1 VADGPVYGRK
11 TTLSGAWGRGGG
23 RWAQVAP
30 RPRMVLASIDRFHER
45 GGTQVTKAELVDQVA
60 DRADLTKQ
68 DAGRAVD
75 AVLATVEDALRRG
88 SEVTVAGFGKFHVSD
103 RGARMGVNP
112 RTGERIQIAAS
123 RVPRFT
129 AGSGLKSAVKGR

>member
-1 VADGPVYGRK
+1 MLSAPVGPQIAREARRLRGWRSSA
-11 TTLSGAWGRGGG
+11 SGVSVKYSFFSRTRRA
-23 RWAQVAP
+23 
-30 RPRMVLASIDRFHER
+30 
-45 GGTQVTKAELVDQVA
+45 QVTKSELVDQVA

-68 DAGRAVD
+68 DAARAIE
-75 AVLATVEDALRRG
+75 AVIATVEDALRRG

-112 RTGERIQIAAS
+112 RTGERIQIPAS

>member
-1 VADGPVYGRK
+1 MVSAPVHPQIARESRRRRRWRSSA
-11 TTLSGAWGRGGG
+11 SGVSVKSSVFSRTRRA
-23 RWAQVAP
+23 
-30 RPRMVLASIDRFHER
+30 
-45 GGTQVTKAELVDQVA
+45 QVTKSELVDQVA

-68 DAGRAVD
+68 DAARAIE
-75 AVLATVEDALRRG
+75 AVIATVEDALRRG

-112 RTGERIQIAAS
+112 RTGERIQIPAS

>member
-1 VADGPVYGRK
+1 
-11 TTLSGAWGRGGG
+11 
-23 RWAQVAP
+23 
-30 RPRMVLASIDRFHER
+30 
-45 GGTQVTKAELVDQVA
+45 VTKSELVDQVA
-60 DRADLTKQ
+60 DRAGLTKQ

-75 AVLATVEDALRRG
+75 ALLATVEETLRRG
-88 SEVTVAGFGKFHVSD
+88 SEVSVSGFGKFHVSQ
-103 RGARMGVNP
+103 RGARQGVNP

>member
-1 VADGPVYGRK
+1 
-11 TTLSGAWGRGGG
+11 
-23 RWAQVAP
+23 
-30 RPRMVLASIDRFHER
+30 M
-45 GGTQVTKAELVDQVA
+45 TKSELVDQVA
-60 DRADLTKQ
+60 DRAQLTKQ
-68 DAGRAVD
+68 DALRAVD
-75 AVLATVEDALRRG
+75 ALVGTIEDALRRG
-88 SEVTVAGFGKFHVSD
+88 SEVSVSGFGKFHFSE

>member
-1 VADGPVYGRK
+1 
-11 TTLSGAWGRGGG
+11 
-23 RWAQVAP
+23 
-30 RPRMVLASIDRFHER
+30 MERFTSEEDE
-45 GGTQVTKAELVDQVA
+45 VTKSELVDQVA

-68 DAGRAVD
+68 DAARAVD

-88 SEVTVAGFGKFHVSD
+88 SEVTVSGFGKFHVGE
-103 RGARMGVNP
+103 RGARQGVNP

-129 AGSGLKSAVKGR
+129 AGSGLKSAVKKGR